1 MRMFSV
7 ALALAATLIPA
18 SVMAQSAMTN
28 ETMKPPAGMA
38 TTACRKATDKD
49 TSAMMS
55 HNHEMTATTAD
66 GMKLIC
72 MSLSDIHSMMMR
84 EQAMASKAKDASA
97 ASEMWVD
104 WGMKLLTIPF

>member
-1 MRMFSV
+1 MRMRSA

-28 ETMKPPAGMA
+28 ETMKPAGMA
-38 TTACRKATDKD
+38 TIACRKATDKD
-49 TSAMMS
+49 TSAMMTQ
-55 HNHEMTATTAD
+55 NHEMTATTAD
-66 GMKLIC
+66 GTKLIC
-72 MSLSDIHSMMMR
+72 MSISAMPAMMKKQ
-84 EQAMASKAKDASA
+84 EAMAAKAKDASA